1 MKREE
6 IKAILPDITDEQ
18 LGQILNLNGADIE
31 KAKGKTKDLE
41 EEVRQSKEA
50 YEKLKTEFD
59 NLNANNASAD
69 EWKNK
74 YETLQK
80 EYQEKEQEAQRKSAE
95 KIIEQRFNSALGER
109 EFNHPAIQADYFKK
123 FAEEVAKSENIGK
136 ADVDILENLIK
147 DDATAIKN
155 ITVQNLPK
163 PTYKDGKKYS
173 SIDEIMKISNDKERR
188 EAIAENAELFNLDL
202 GGN

>member
-6 IKAILPDITDEQ
+6 IKTILPDITDEQ

-31 KAKGKTKDLE
+31 KAKSKSKDLE
-41 EEVRQSKEA
+41 EEVRQSKES

-155 ITVQNLPK
+155 VTVQNLPK